1 MADIDGRAIAAIDA
15 LNEVG
20 RESEMPLYHFDLV
33 NTKTVTDEGGAVLSD
48 DIAAMDSA
56 DAIARRV
63 LGERPELKH
72 RHYCILVTNEEGDE
86 ICRLPLDIIH

>member
-33 NTKTVTDEGGAVLSD
+33 NTKTATDGGGAVLSD
-48 DIAAMDSA
+48 DIAPRMRSHDGCSA
-56 DAIARRV
+56 SD
-63 LGERPELKH
+63 PS
-72 RHYCILVTNEEGDE
+72 
-86 ICRLPLDIIH
+86 